1 MGGRIFIQDFCTLR
15 EKQLTGQ
22 HVHVGTVWDA
32 ENVGRDFVT
41 SLADVHLDDTLG
53 VDRETL
59 VRVDSHAEETGVG
72 LLLLFHRNQNNQL
85 ISMCP
90 HSFFLLV
97 VLLSIQTTT
106 TTPNRRRKTT
116 KNNHNTQ
123 QNKGKNDVKPKRNNS
138 GERNKI
144 WIRRNKFSN
153 WAFLANN
160 GVRQRA
166 RLWGFWIRQHS
177 KSNTHTTET
186 EYMKKVEGGK
196 FTLS

>member
-1 MGGRIFIQDFCTLR
+1 MS
-15 EKQLTGQ
+15 
-22 HVHVGTVWDA
+22 
-32 ENVGRDFVT
+32 
-41 SLADVHLDDTLG
+41 SL
-53 VDRETL
+53 
-59 VRVDSHAEETGVG
+59 
-72 LLLLFHRNQNNQL
+72 F
-85 ISMCP
+85 
-90 HSFFLLV
+90 FFLLV
-97 VLLSIQTTT
+97 MLLSIQTTTT

-177 KSNTHTTET
+177 KSNTHTTDRVYEKGRGWQIHT
-186 EYMKKVEGGK
+186 VLNLKIGRIIKSKNGRGRMSTQDDDRFWGWIIYHREWCQLGLDLNLKLGY
-196 FTLS
+196 